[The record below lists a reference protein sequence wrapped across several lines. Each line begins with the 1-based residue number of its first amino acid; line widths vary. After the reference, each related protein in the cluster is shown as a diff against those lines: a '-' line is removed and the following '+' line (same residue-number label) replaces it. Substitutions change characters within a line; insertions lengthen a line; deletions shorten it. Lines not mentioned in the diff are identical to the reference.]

1 LEDEDFS
8 VQGLEG
14 WWGEEEISQRVRRI
28 IPRVVAANISP
39 ASQSSQG
46 MEEVQAEDG
55 RFAGPGE

>member
-1 LEDEDFS
+1 LEDEGFF

-14 WWGEEEISQRVRRI
+14 WWGEEISQRVRRI
-28 IPRVVAANISP
+28 IPRVVATNISP
-39 ASQSSQG
+39 ASQSNQG